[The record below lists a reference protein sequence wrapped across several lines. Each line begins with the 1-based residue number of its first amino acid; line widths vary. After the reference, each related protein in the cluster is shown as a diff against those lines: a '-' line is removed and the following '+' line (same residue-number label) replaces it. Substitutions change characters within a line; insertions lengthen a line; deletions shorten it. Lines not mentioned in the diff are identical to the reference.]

1 MNHLER
7 VKEYLRSLQENITH
21 AIENCDGEK
30 KFQRDIWEKPA
41 GGSGHTYIL
50 SDGAV
55 FERAGI
61 GFSHVYGNQ
70 LPPAAT
76 AKNPQLAGCGF
87 QAVGMSLVIHPKN
100 PYVPTT
106 LANLRVLIAEKSGEP
121 PVWWFGGGYDLT
133 PYYGFVEDC
142 RHWHQTAKT
151 ACDAFGETVYP
162 RFKKACDDYF
172 YLPHRQEPRGIG
184 GLFFDDLK
192 EWGFDRTFEFL
203 QSIGDSFLP
212 AYLPI
217 VNQRKNLSYGQREVD
232 FQRYRRGRYVEFNL
246 IYDRGTLFGLQ
257 FGGRAESILM
267 SLPPRVDWRY
277 NWSPPPGSAE
287 AALYEEFLIA
297 KNWI

>member
-7 VKEYLRSLQENITH
+7 VKEYLRSLQENITF
-21 AIENCDGEK
+21 ALENCDGEK

-55 FERAGI
+55 FEQAGI

-87 QAVGMSLVIHPKN
+87 QAVGMSLVFHPKN

-106 LANLRVLIAEKSGEP
+106 HANLRFFIAEKRGEP

-192 EWGFDRTFEFL
+192 EWGFDGTFDFL
-203 QSIGDSFLP
+203 QQIGDSFLP

-217 VNQRKNLSYGQREVD
+217 VHKRKNQSYGQHEID

-277 NWSPPPGSAE
+277 NWSPQPGSGE